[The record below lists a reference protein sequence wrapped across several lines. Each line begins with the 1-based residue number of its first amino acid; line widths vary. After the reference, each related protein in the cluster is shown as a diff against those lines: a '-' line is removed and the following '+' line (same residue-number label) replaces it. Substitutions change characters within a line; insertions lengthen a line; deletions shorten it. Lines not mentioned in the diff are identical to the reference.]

1 MLHSRQADTIFDALG
16 SGGESPTESMLKG
29 MTVESVEEKGLSKYL
44 GKGASGEGDGYDDAA
59 GAGATCTNQ
68 CLKAGISLEMPACHS
83 LFVST

>member
-1 MLHSRQADTIFDALG
+1 MGGTFIFQESLQLDKKMLHSRQADTIFDALG

-68 CLKAGISLEMPACHS
+68 C
-83 LFVST
+83 